1 MQRDGGV
8 DSRHAGIQTVAV
20 KKGED
25 PEAEKTK
32 SDLPKVNGIKGGE
45 QSPLLELSPR
55 GKEQQ
60 NGDGFPGNAEDTPL
74 ETGPRR
80 GPEEKEEKKV
90 GWGQRGSI
98 EKQSTGSKFPP
109 KKPATPTKQSPRVYT
124 SKRMSPNIG
133 QPYSG
138 QAPSAAAGWAG
149 QYRFPV
155 GAPRYSGPHYSG
167 YQPPIL
173 DVWGSTRSYSPS
185 YMAYVPPR
193 TMPPPS
199 PSQGSS
205 SGHSSGEQLSKT
217 NLYIRGLTPN
227 TTDQDLI
234 NLCSPYGK
242 IISTKAIL
250 DKNTNKCKGYGFVD
264 FESPGA
270 AQKAVQ
276 ALQAQ
281 GVLAQMAKQQEQDPT
296 NLYISNLPRSMTEHD
311 LESMLAPH
319 GTVVSTR
326 VLRDNVTGI
335 SRGVGFARMDSTEQC
350 EAIINKFN
358 GKYLQGHTGH
368 CEALLVKFA
377 DGGVKK
383 KNPYQQQE
391 RRGWGTDDAVHL
403 PYDPTLPN
411 GLPPTPRVMHH
422 PVIPASPYS
431 PMSNTPSYSTVQT
444 TWIQPHPHYVMQ
456 PHMGSASMMTTDSG
470 MHMHPG
476 VVPQLASQMNQLS
489 ISGQSYIPGTAGVH
503 NPYVHHYPQPSGVM
517 QTVPVEDQSQQ
528 QQGQQVGVADDH
540 AQHYSF
546 QQGK

>member
-1 MQRDGGV
+1 MQRDGSV
-8 DSRHAGIQTVAV
+8 DSRHAGMQTVAV
-20 KKGED
+20 KKGDD
-25 PEAEKTK
+25 PEAEKSK

-45 QSPLLELSPR
+45 SPLHELSPR
-55 GKEQQ
+55 GKDQP
-60 NGDGFPGNAEDTPL
+60 NGEGYPGNPEDTPL

-80 GPEEKEEKKV
+80 GAEEKEEKKG

-98 EKQSTGSKFPP
+98 EKQSSTGSKFPP

-167 YQPPIL
+167 YQQP
-173 DVWGSTRSYSPS
+173 
-185 YMAYVPPR
+185 AYVPPR

-234 NLCSPYGK
+234 GLCSPYGK

-270 AQKAVQ
+270 AQKAVS

-296 NLYISNLPRSMTEHD
+296 NLYISNLPRNMTEHD
-311 LESMLAPH
+311 LENMLAPH

-470 MHMHPG
+470 MHMHAG
-476 VVPQLASQMNQLS
+476 MVPQLASQMNQLS

-540 AQHYSF
+540 TQHYSF

>member
-1 MQRDGGV
+1 MTPGAPSCRP
-8 DSRHAGIQTVAV
+8 AV
-20 KKGED
+20 PQPADADLSGT
-25 PEAEKTK
+25 PAENITPPVRFAALA
-32 SDLPKVNGIKGGE
+32 LPFDAV
-45 QSPLLELSPR
+45 
-55 GKEQQ
+55 
-60 NGDGFPGNAEDTPL
+60 
-74 ETGPRR
+74 
-80 GPEEKEEKKV
+80 V
-90 GWGQRGSI
+90 
-98 EKQSTGSKFPP
+98 
-109 KKPATPTKQSPRVYT
+109 T
-124 SKRMSPNIG
+124 SCK
-133 QPYSG
+133 
-138 QAPSAAAGWAG
+138 SAAAGGENKPEHGTFPATLPYNHAARNEPSS
-149 QYRFPV
+149 QYWVESDDIFVMLLDSCHLWVCSVPMT
-155 GAPRYSGPHYSG
+155 
-167 YQPPIL
+167 QPSWVSLHVYPLPFAEIL
-173 DVWGSTRSYSPS
+173 HKGTDGGFDIDPEVSIGF
-185 YMAYVPPR
+185 AYVPPR